1 MANKKFL
8 TQSKIQIKNKTHKKK
23 KKFKVF
29 FEAQTSKILEEG
41 VKHKVK
47 SMSLSKSKQR

>member
-8 TQSKIQIKNKTHKKK
+8 TQSKIQIKNKTHQKKK
-23 KKFKVF
+23 IEIF
-29 FEAQTSKILEEG
+29 FEAQTSKILKER